1 MKYVV
6 IMSFH
11 TRCLF
16 TMHSY
21 IPHTTLC
28 FSYGSYI
35 AELQKQ
41 RRKHKTTVTKDT
53 RNTKV

>member
-41 RRKHKTTVTKDT
+41 RRKHKTTVIKDT